1 MATSALRAA
10 VIGCR
15 VGRMHA
21 DAYAHSDATELVAL
35 CDLDEQALHD
45 VADAHDVDARYTD
58 FETMLR
64 EQQPDLISIAT
75 PQASHAAMTIL
86 AATEYTP
93 KGILCEKG
101 MANNLGEAR
110 AMLAAC
116 DRNDVKL
123 IIGHENRYLTQ
134 IQQARQLIADGAI
147 GKVRLSHAWYAQ
159 GGMMNQMCHGC
170 DRNLFLLGDPQPTW
184 VMGNVQRHSDRWER
198 GWPAEE
204 AATGIVGFAD
214 GSRLVLEGETP
225 AGLRTENHQHTVTGT
240 DGLLV
245 VQHGYWLRT
254 KQKADGN
261 NSPTPTSDEATGL
274 RIHRNDGL
282 VETFAFEGHREPSLA
297 LRDARR
303 REIHLFARWTSGEI
317 PGHHQ
322 DAHLC
327 IQTQEIMMA
336 IYESAR
342 THSLVELP
350 LKTQAS
356 PLIAMINEGTLP
368 IRSPGWHDIRH
379 RTAPQKKL

>member
-1 MATSALRAA
+1 MSPKNPLRA
-10 VIGCR
+10 VVVGCQ

-147 GKVRLSHAWYAQ
+147 GEVRLSHVWYAQ

-225 AGLRTENHQHTVTGT
+225 RGSHVEDHQHTLVGNE
-240 DGLLV
+240 GMLV
-245 VQHGYWLRT
+245 VRYEPIVRLRSSSSDKPDYQT
-254 KQKADGN
+254 HVPSDSPIGIQVHRGN
-261 NSPTPTSDEATGL
+261 GSMESIPF
-274 RIHRNDGL
+274 NDDSL
-282 VETFAFEGHREPSLA
+282 VS
-297 LRDARR
+297 ARR
-303 REIHLFARWTSGEI
+303 REVDAFARWVAGEI

-379 RTAPQKKL
+379 RTGPQKKL

>member
-1 MATSALRAA
+1 MTGTQQRA
-10 VIGCR
+10 VVVGCQ

-21 DAYAHSDATELVAL
+21 DAYSHSDATELVAL
-35 CDLDEQALHD
+35 CDLDEQALHN

-75 PQASHAAMTIL
+75 PQAAHAAMTIL

-93 KGILCEKG
+93 RGILCEKG

-147 GKVRLSHAWYAQ
+147 GDVRLSHVWYAQ

-225 AGLRTENHQHTVTGT
+225 KGPHAENHRHTLIGTEGMLVVRTESEVAGRSGTDPYQHPDDSIGLRV
-240 DGLLV
+240 
-245 VQHGYWLRT
+245 
-254 KQKADGN
+254 
-261 NSPTPTSDEATGL
+261 
-274 RIHRNDGL
+274 HRANGQ
-282 VETFAFEGHREPSLA
+282 VEEFPFVGDTLGE
-297 LRDARR
+297 ARR
-303 REIHLFARWTSGEI
+303 REVDAFARWVAGEI

-379 RTAPQKKL
+379 RTATAPNHHTGGSSK

>member
-1 MATSALRAA
+1 MTGTQQRA
-10 VIGCR
+10 VVVGCQ

-123 IIGHENRYLTQ
+123 IIGHEGRHLPQ
-134 IQQARQLIADGAI
+134 IRQARQLIADGAI
-147 GKVRLSHAWYAQ
+147 GEVRLSHVWYAQ
-159 GGMMNQMCHGC
+159 GGMMNQMCHAS
-170 DRNLFLLGDPQPTW
+170 DRALFIVGDPRPTW
-184 VMGNVQRHSDRWER
+184 VMGNVQRHSDKWER
-198 GWPAEE
+198 GWPAEDMGL
-204 AATGIVGFAD
+204 GIVGFAD
-214 GSRLVLEGETP
+214 GSRLILEGETP

-254 KQKADGN
+254 KQKAYEND
-261 NSPTPTSDEATGL
+261 SPTPTSDEAIGL
-274 RIHRNDGL
+274 RIHRNDGS

-317 PGHHQ
+317 TEHDQ
-322 DAHLC
+322 DAHQCLS
-327 IQTQEIMMA
+327 TQEIMMA

-342 THSLVELP
+342 THSLVEWP
-350 LKTQAS
+350 VKTLAS
-356 PLIAMINEGTLP
+356 PLIEMIAAGDLP
-368 IRSPGWHDIRH
+368 ILSPGQYDTRH
-379 RTAPQKKL
+379 R